1 MNAIAA
7 LTRNFALDKLSISWS
22 VKCGDLQFEKGEYY
36 ASIPDPDT
44 G

>member
-22 VKCGDLQFEKGEYY
+22 ANSGDLQFEKGEYY
-36 ASIPDPDT
+36 ASISDPDT

>member
-7 LTRNFALDKLSISWS
+7 LTRNFALEKLIISWS
-22 VKCGDLQFEKGEYY
+22 VKYGDLQFEKGEYY
-36 ASIPDPDT
+36 ASISDPDT